1 MKTIN
6 DINVAEIL
14 KNMPQR
20 TRLYC
25 VVYRNCILVDEL
37 ESSDYQVITFN

>member
-6 DINVAEIL
+6 DINVAEIV
-14 KNMPQR
+14 KNIPQG

-25 VVYRNCILVDEL
+25 VVYVNCRLVDEL
-37 ESSDYQVITFN
+37 